1 MFMLW
6 QQLPKRFD
14 KTLKK
19 KLFEKLEK
27 MIEISLPE
35 KVDFYS
41 HLSMKDITHANKL
54 MYLRTFKICV

>member
-14 KTLKK
+14 KTFKK

-41 HLSMKDITHANKL
+41 HLSMKDITE
-54 MYLRTFKICV
+54 